1 MTDDRAPYDA
11 EHPPFQPAAEK
22 PLLDRA
28 VPVSADL
35 RTYKTSSLR
44 RDVLA
49 GITVAALAIPSSIA
63 YAELARLPLVVGL
76 YSLLLPTLAFAV
88 TASSRRLM
96 IGPETATAT
105 LTGVAI
111 APIVAADPSVAA
123 AAAAALTLIVGAWY
137 FVARLVRLG
146 WIADYLSRPV
156 LIGYLHGIAFT
167 LIASQ
172 LAKLTGLSLSATRPV
187 AQLVEA
193 VQERSEISV
202 TTLTLGLAVLA
213 ALFALKKWA
222 PKFPGALIVVV
233 ASIACSYWFDWAA
246 HGIAV
251 IGKIPAGLPSAEIPN
266 LPLADLKTLILPA
279 LGIFAV
285 GFSDSILTARS
296 YAGRHMEHVRANQE
310 LTALGV
316 AAVVSGVTQGMPVSG
331 SSSRTA
337 VADSMGARTQVAAL
351 VSAGT
356 VGIVLLF
363 LTAPI
368 AYLPATVL
376 GAIIMFAGFSLI
388 NIDSWRE
395 LARNNRR
402 EFVIALVTTACVIGL
417 GILHALVIAVVLSI
431 LDVVTRSARPHD
443 AVLGYVPRLDRW
455 ANVEVHPS
463 AQIEPG
469 VVVYRLDDR
478 LFFANAS
485 YFRARVHEAIAGAP
499 TPTRCLVF
507 DAEAVISIDSTG
519 VEALH
524 DLADDLRRH
533 DITLVVARMRGRID
547 QQLQTAGVKRAI
559 GPENFYATVRAA
571 VAACAASE

>member
-1 MTDDRAPYDA
+1 MTDDGAPYDA
-11 EHPPFQPAAEK
+11 EHPPFRPAAEK
-22 PLLDRA
+22 PLLQRA
-28 VPVSADL
+28 VPVSGDL
-35 RTYKTSSLR
+35 RVYKTSSLR

-63 YAELARLPLVVGL
+63 YAQLAGLPPVVGL
-76 YSLLLPTLAFAV
+76 YALLLPTLAFAT

-96 IGPETATAT
+96 IGPEAATAT

-123 AAAAALTLIVGAWY
+123 AAAAALALLVAGWY
-137 FVARLVRLG
+137 FVARLARLG

-156 LIGYLHGIAFT
+156 LIGYLHGIAFV
-167 LIASQ
+167 LITGQ

-187 AQLVEA
+187 QQIVE
-193 VQERSEISV
+193 VLREWGDISW
-202 TTLTLGLAVLA
+202 TTFSLGLAVLA
-213 ALFALKKWA
+213 VLFALKRWL
-222 PKFPGALIVVV
+222 PKVPGALIVVV
-233 ASIACSYWFDWAA
+233 ASIACSYWFDFAA
-246 HGIAV
+246 HGIALV
-251 IGKIPAGLPSAEIPN
+251 GNIPSGLPSGELPKIPA
-266 LPLADLKTLILPA
+266 ADLKTLVLPA

-310 LTALGV
+310 LGALGIA
-316 AAVVSGVTQGMPVSG
+316 AAVSGLTQGMPVSG
-331 SSSRTA
+331 STSRTA

-356 VGIVLLF
+356 VGAVLLF

-376 GAIIMFAGFSLI
+376 GAIIIFAGFGLI
-388 NIDSWRE
+388 NPDAWRE

-431 LDVVTRSARPHD
+431 LDVVNRSARPHD

-455 ANVEVHPS
+455 ANVEVHTS
-463 AQIEPG
+463 ARIEPG

-478 LFFANAS
+478 LFFANAA
-485 YFRARVHEAIAGAP
+485 YVTARVHEAIAGAP

-507 DAEAVISIDSTG
+507 DAESVISVDSTG
-519 VEALH
+519 LEALH

>member
-1 MTDDRAPYDA
+1 MTNESSPYDA
-11 EHPPFQPAAEK
+11 EHPPFRPAAEK
-22 PLLDRA
+22 PLLQRA
-28 VPVSADL
+28 VPVAADL
-35 RTYKTSSLR
+35 RVYKTSSLR

-63 YAELARLPLVVGL
+63 YAQLAGLPPVVGL
-76 YSLLLPTLAFAV
+76 YALLLPTLAFAT

-96 IGPETATAT
+96 IGPEAATAT

-111 APIVAADPSVAA
+111 APIVAADPPRAA
-123 AAAAALTLIVGAWY
+123 AAAAALALIVAGWY
-137 FVARLVRLG
+137 FVARLARLG

-156 LIGYLHGIAFT
+156 LIGYLHGIAFV
-167 LIASQ
+167 LITGQ

-187 AQLVEA
+187 QQVVE
-193 VQERSEISV
+193 VVGEWEDISW
-202 TTLTLGLAVLA
+202 TTFSLGLAVLA
-213 ALFALKKWA
+213 VLFALKQWR
-222 PKFPGALIVVV
+222 PKMPGALIVVV
-233 ASIACSYWFDWAA
+233 ASIAASYWFDFAA
-246 HGIAV
+246 HGIALV
-251 IGKIPAGLPSAEIPN
+251 GNIPSGLPSGE
-266 LPLADLKTLILPA
+266 LPKLPAADLKTLVLPA

-310 LTALGV
+310 LSALGI
-316 AAVVSGVTQGMPVSG
+316 AAAVSGVTQGMPVSG

-337 VADSMGARTQVAAL
+337 VADSMGTRTQVAAL

-356 VGIVLLF
+356 VGLVLLF
-363 LTAPI
+363 LTEPI

-376 GAIIMFAGFSLI
+376 GAIIIFAGFGLI
-388 NIDSWRE
+388 GLDSWRE

-417 GILHALVIAVVLSI
+417 GILHALIIAVVLSI
-431 LDVVTRSARPHD
+431 LDVVSRSAHPHD

-463 AQIEPG
+463 AQVEPG

-485 YFRARVHEAIAGAP
+485 YVTARVHEAIAGAP
-499 TPTRCLVF
+499 TPTHCLVF
-507 DAEAVISIDSTG
+507 DAESVISVDSTG
-519 VEALH
+519 LEALH

-533 DITLVVARMRGRID
+533 DITLVVARMRGRIE
-547 QQLQTAGVKRAI
+547 QQLRTAGITRAI